1 MDKRLEQLFKE
12 SLQDL
17 LADFGQS
24 LTQSHRLS
32 LAESEQGLQTL
43 QLKWSGLET
52 SLQENERRTQHAISL
67 LERRILKL
75 EQNQQ
80 SSGPEAAR
88 PD

>member
-1 MDKRLEQLFKE
+1 MDKRLEQIFKE

-24 LTQSHRLS
+24 LKQSQQLS
-32 LAESEQGLQTL
+32 LGECEQGLQTL

-52 SLQENERRTQHAISL
+52 SLQENEQRTQHAISS
-67 LERRILKL
+67 LERRILQL

-80 SSGPEAAR
+80 SSDLETAR

>member
-1 MDKRLEQLFKE
+1 MDKRLEQIFKE
-12 SLQDL
+12 SLEDL

-24 LTQSHRLS
+24 LKQSQQLS
-32 LAESEQGLQTL
+32 LAECEQGLQTL

-52 SLQENERRTQHAISL
+52 SLQENERRTQHAISS

-75 EQNQQ
+75 ELNQPL
-80 SSGPEAAR
+80 SGPEAAR